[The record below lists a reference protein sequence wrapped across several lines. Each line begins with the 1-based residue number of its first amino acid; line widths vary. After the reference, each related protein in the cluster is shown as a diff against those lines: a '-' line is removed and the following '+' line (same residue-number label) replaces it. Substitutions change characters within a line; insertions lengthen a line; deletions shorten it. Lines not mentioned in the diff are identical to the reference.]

1 MWNIFKKSKE
11 HQTEDNKSVII
22 GEEFENLRIKADLEA
37 YKIFGQI
44 YCLFKER
51 INELKEDDNFILFQ
65 ENRIKICE
73 DKELSK
79 NLVFAS
85 LSCDHFR
92 LSEHIPEL
100 SIVYDKEIKAGD
112 NVYLGYKKYY
122 LYTIKILRDD
132 VIELYDIKFIV
143 HPSPKEINN
152 GDEICVTVHAVDKK
166 IYKKI
171 FIN

>member
-11 HQTEDNKSVII
+11 HQIEDNKSVII
-22 GEEFENLRIKADLEA
+22 DEEFENLRIKADLEA
-37 YKIFGQI
+37 YKIFTQI

-51 INELKEDDNFILFQ
+51 INELKEGDNFILFQ
-65 ENRIKICE
+65 ENHIKICDDE
-73 DKELSK
+73 ELSK

-92 LSEHIPEL
+92 LCDRIQEL
-100 SIVYDKEIKAGD
+100 SIVYGKEIKAGSD
-112 NVYLGYKKYY
+112 IYGYKKYY
-122 LYTIKILRDD
+122 LYTIKISRDD
-132 VIELYDIKFIV
+132 VIEIYDIKFIV

-152 GDEICVTVHAVDKK
+152 CNEICVTVHAVYKT

-171 FIN
+171 F

>member
-11 HQTEDNKSVII
+11 HQIEDNESVII
-22 GEEFENLRIKADLEA
+22 DEEFENLRIKADLEA
-37 YKIFGQI
+37 YKIFVQI

-51 INELKEDDNFILFQ
+51 INELKEGDNFILFQ
-65 ENRIKICE
+65 ENRIKICD

-92 LSEHIPEL
+92 LSERIPEL
-100 SIVYDKEIKAGD
+100 LVVYGSDSESI
-112 NVYLGYKKYY
+112 GYKKYY
-122 LYTIKILRDD
+122 LYTITISRDD

-171 FIN
+171 IYNK